1 MSAAEVIA
9 EIESLPVAERAAVV
23 EETLR
28 RLGLSDKA
36 IARRLRRIAHPEV
49 PEDFW
54 EGMEDVEDGRVVD
67 MERVMSGE
75 PPPRDA

>member
-1 MSAAEVIA
+1 MSATEVIA
-9 EIESLPVAERAAVV
+9 EIETLPTAERVAVV

-28 RLGLSDKA
+28 RLGLSDKT
-36 IARRLRRIAHPEV
+36 IERRLRRLAHPEV

-54 EGMEDVEDGRVVD
+54 AGIEDVEDGRVVD

-75 PPPRDA
+75 PPPGDE